1 MDSAHILQF
10 FYRPWQFVWYKMPMR
25 ARHFLQPYYRK
36 VFSNRFIVVFW
47 PTFRCNYDCWYC
59 PVHTKF
65 DFATVFPKACEKTWQ
80 QWVEALEK
88 LPPAVI
94 YIAGGEPF
102 LYAGLPDLLNNLP
115 SKHRLLGIVTNLSMP
130 TRVFKKIKRS
140 THLNASF
147 HREFVS
153 EEAFIAK
160 VKELQESFHV
170 EVNIVAT
177 PENLPVIVSVD
188 ELLKSKQVTL
198 HVDPYVDPGFR
209 YSAEQLKLLQK
220 HTQSDH
226 NRNANA
232 LVEFDDYSRKSC
244 SAGRNYINL
253 MPNGD
258 VYTCAS
264 GYSYAHSPLFTHIVA
279 GQSTDHYRM
288 KNLFDSDFSL
298 NTTDVS
304 CTLPCQAYCDRDSV
318 LIKSIEP
325 AQESTHSL
333 ARAS

>member
-1 MDSAHILQF
+1 MDLVHIQQILH
-10 FYRPWQFVWYKMPMR
+10 RPWQFVWRNLPAR
-25 ARHFLQPYYRK
+25 VRHFLHPYYRK
-36 VFSNRFIVVFW
+36 LFSNRFIVVFW
-47 PTFRCNYDCWYC
+47 PTFRCNYSCSYC

-115 SKHRLLGIVTNLSMP
+115 AKHRLLGIVTNLSMP

-147 HREFVS
+147 HRECVG

-160 VKELQESFHV
+160 VKELRDSFDI

-177 PENLPVIVSVD
+177 PENLPAIAAAD
-188 ELLKSKQVTL
+188 ELLKSRRVTL
-198 HVDPYVDPGFR
+198 HVDPYVDPDFR
-209 YSAEQLKLLQK
+209 YSAEQLKLLEK
-220 HTQSDH
+220 HIQSD
-226 NRNANA
+226 RNA
-232 LVEFDDYSRKSC
+232 LPDFDDFSHKSC

-253 MPNGD
+253 MPNGEAF
-258 VYTCAS
+258 TCAS
-264 GYSYAHSPLFTHIVA
+264 GYSYGYSPLSAHLVA
-279 GQSTDHYRM
+279 GKKTDHYRM
-288 KNLFDSDFSL
+288 GNLFDSDFSL
-298 NTTDVS
+298 NTTDIS
-304 CTLPCQAYCDRDSV
+304 CTLPCQSYCDRDAV
-318 LIKSIEP
+318 IVRLIEP
-325 AQESTHSL
+325 VQGSPAVQVGIRAQ
-333 ARAS
+333 